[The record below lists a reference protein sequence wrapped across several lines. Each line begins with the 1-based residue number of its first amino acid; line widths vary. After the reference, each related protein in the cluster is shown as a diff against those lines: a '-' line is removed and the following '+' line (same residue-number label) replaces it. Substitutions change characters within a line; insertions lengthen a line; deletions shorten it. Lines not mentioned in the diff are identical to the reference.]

1 MKPVPGITPEKR
13 REVRRRKLSIVFIPS
28 LQNQQGFTFNLIYLT
43 KHGQQVTMLYNKI
56 ILIIHSP
63 PLC

>member
-13 REVRRRKLSIVFIPS
+13 REVRRRKLSIVFISS

-43 KHGQQVTMLYNKI
+43 KQGQQVTMSYNKI
-56 ILIIHSP
+56 IIIIHSP
-63 PLC
+63 PL